1 MKTFHFA
8 DDEDP
13 TSQGKSVSWT
23 VLDGRVREDQTWLET
38 DAKLD
43 GHIRG
48 FLWTAPSQNYRQHLE
63 HAVLLSVV
71 RLDHT
76 TDDDDL
82 IGLTMMVEAERAII
96 VCYGVRELVEDTLEK
111 LSLRTAPCSASQLL
125 PAVVVAL
132 VKPLESEITRVTDDI
147 DELEDQAMGELIDGL
162 SRKVV
167 QAGRRVLGMRRYLEP
182 MRDELTFLAFN
193 MEELPGST
201 EARYLRRA
209 ADYLG
214 RLIGLLESSL
224 NRVNLLLN
232 QLRNRDEAHLARAM
246 HKLTIVATVF
256 LPLTFITGLL
266 GINVAGIPEAQNPT
280 AFWLVCGFLLG
291 VAVLALIVIRWRHW
305 M

>member
-1 MKTFHFA
+1 MKSFEFGGGQEAAEPAQPLT
-8 DDEDP
+8 
-13 TSQGKSVSWT
+13 WT
-23 VLDGRVREDQTWLET
+23 VLDGRVAADRTWLES
-38 DAKLD
+38 AGELD
-43 GHIRG
+43 DSIRE

-76 TDDDDL
+76 TNDDDL
-82 IGLTMMVEAERAII
+82 IGLTIIVQADRAII
-96 VCYGVRELVEDTLEK
+96 VCYGVRELVEETLEK
-111 LSLRTAPCSASQLL
+111 QSRRPDTSSASQLL

-132 VKPLESEITRVTDDI
+132 VKPLESEITRVTDEI
-147 DELEDQAMGELIDGL
+147 DDLEDQAMGEHTDGL

-266 GINVAGIPEAQNPT
+266 GINVAGIPDAQNPT

-291 VAVLALIVIRWRHW
+291 VAVLALILIRWRRW